1 MAFIELH
8 YHSDALKTAVTV
20 NVLLPEKAKTLIGM
34 DGTEGESF
42 KTLYLLHGLSDDQTI
57 WMRRTSIE
65 RYAIERGIAVVMP
78 NVGRS
83 WYTDTA
89 YGSSYFTFVT
99 EELPRVCKNYF
110 KGMSDRRED
119 TLIAGL
125 SMGGYGAIK
134 AALRCPEKYGACAS
148 LSGAFDISA
157 ARRLAHLNEWQ
168 GIFDFDMQDPCELNG
183 TQHDIYALAEKNNA
197 EGIPF
202 PKIYLWC
209 GVSDGL
215 LSANQRF
222 HDLLKQLDIPHL
234 YEESE
239 GNHSWK
245 WWDLHIQS
253 ALDYLLDNNKV

>member
-1 MAFIELH
+1 MAFLELH

-34 DGTEGESF
+34 EGTENAQF

-89 YGSSYFTFVT
+89 YGAKYFTFVT
-99 EELPRVCKNYF
+99 EELPRICRIYF
-110 KGMSDRRED
+110 KGISDRRED

-134 AALRCPEKYGACAS
+134 AALTCPDVYGGCAS
-148 LSGAFDISA
+148 LSGAFDISS
-157 ARRLAHLNEWQ
+157 ARRLARLQEWQ
-168 GIFDFDMQDPCELNG
+168 GVFDFAMIDPSELDG
-183 TQHDIYALAEKNNA
+183 TKHDIYALAEKNH
-197 EGIPF
+197 EEKIPF
-202 PKIYLWC
+202 PKMYLWC
-209 GVSDGL
+209 GESDSL
-215 LSANQRF
+215 LPANHRF
-222 HDLLKQLDIPHL
+222 RDLLNQLEIPHL

-245 WWDLHIQS
+245 WWDLHIQD
-253 ALDYLLDNNKV
+253 ALNYLLD